1 MTIGWVK
8 HVALIMLF
16 LVLGGCAVFTRSQS
30 SEVEV
35 IDPLV
40 ERNRQWQEQIDKGNW
55 AFKNR
60 DFNRALQAYRAAI
73 EIKPDSSET
82 QLKIAEIHFQRQEYE
97 KARDAFAA
105 LLKLDA
111 RNVSA
116 RNYLGYIHENLNNY
130 EGAAQAYEAA
140 LKLDPRNLYTLN
152 HLGLAYKQLQ
162 RLDEAEAVLRQALA
176 LDPKSTRSESK
187 NTHNY
192 LALIYLERGA
202 TGESIAEFRES
213 IRLFSDDVWARQQL
227 AAIYENEERYY
238 EAELQYYEI
247 LQVAPENLL
256 APARLQALSQLY
268 SPAFTTAEV
277 PPVELVDTDIDTII
291 AQSPNAQVYPEADAI
306 LLLNQ
311 FSHDVLPTGKS
322 RYTSHQVVKI
332 LTDRGRQQY
341 DDIAIPYQPMAQ
353 YITVNIA
360 RTILPDGSVVE
371 PLDEAY
377 NDVTPPGLLSY
388 NLYSD
393 AMWKVISMPALE
405 PGVCIEYQ
413 VTLEDTGAQTV
424 GNETWFWG
432 DFSFQSTDV
441 TLQSNYAL
449 RVPRDVHFQWQA
461 VNCQLEPQVRH
472 EEEASTFIWTY
483 GESPGL
489 VEEVGMPATKDI
501 APRLSYSSV
510 KSWDAVYEW
519 YKELAKEQYAAD
531 EAIEAT
537 VQAITANLVAPSD
550 KVQALYH
557 FVASQ
562 IRYVGIELGQGAYQP
577 SPACQVFQMRYG
589 DCKDK
594 TTLLIAM
601 LNLVG
606 IKAFPV
612 LLNPTPYERVD
623 IEIPSLGQFSHVITA
638 VPRDDGSYLWL
649 DATSEV
655 CSYGDLPASDQG
667 RKGFVIGET
676 RGEFVDIPT
685 FPPESN
691 RLIVNMEIGL
701 SESGGLR
708 GKMRVETSG
717 QYNLETRLQYKPVHP
732 SAWKDTFAGELSA
745 QFPGVKINRVK
756 ISDLNN
762 LTVPVHVEIEFAV
775 DKYVKRI
782 DGSLLFPL
790 PSDEFTDYAELFAAS
805 GRKYP
810 LEFSYPLQME
820 KTIRI
825 ALPQGWTA
833 ALPKD
838 LEVAHSFA
846 SMERQYES
854 GGSEI
859 RYKLQFTLK
868 NPIISPE
875 DYRSAKQFFETLARE
890 DGTQLILQKPV
901 KRKA

>member
-1 MTIGWVK
+1 MTIGWLK
-8 HVALIMLF
+8 YVALIMLV

-30 SEVEV
+30 SEVEI

-55 AFKNR
+55 AFQNR
-60 DFNRALQAYRAAI
+60 DFDRALQAYQAAMA
-73 EIKPDSSET
+73 IKPNSSET

-105 LLKLDA
+105 LLKLDTK
-111 RNVSA
+111 NVNA

-130 EGAAQAYEAA
+130 EAAAQAYEGA

-176 LDPKSTRSESK
+176 LDPKSTRSASK

-192 LALIYLERGA
+192 LALIYLERGE
-202 TGESIAEFRES
+202 TGEAIADFRES
-213 IRLFSDDVWARQQL
+213 IRLFPDDVWARQQL
-227 AAIYENEERYY
+227 AAIYENEGRYY

-247 LQVAPENLL
+247 LQVDPENLL
-256 APARLQALSQLY
+256 APARLQTLSQFS
-268 SPAFTTAEV
+268 SPAFATAEV
-277 PPVELVDTDIDTII
+277 PPVELIDTDIDAIL
-291 AQSPNAQVYPEADAI
+291 AQAPDAEVYPDADAI

-332 LTDRGRQQY
+332 LTDRGSQQY
-341 DDIAIPYQPMAQ
+341 DDIAIPYNPMAQ

-377 NDVTPPGLLSY
+377 NDVTPPGLLAY

-413 VTLEDTGAQTV
+413 VTLEDTGGQTV

-432 DFSFQSTDV
+432 DFSFQATDV
-441 TLQSNYAL
+441 TLQSCYAL
-449 RVPRDVHFQWQA
+449 RVPRDTRFRWKA
-461 VNCQLEPQVRH
+461 VNCQLNPQVRH
-472 EEEASTFIWTY
+472 EGEASTYIWTY
-483 GESPGL
+483 GETPGL

-510 KSWDAVYEW
+510 RSWDAVYEW
-519 YKELAKEQYAAD
+519 YKALAKERYAAD
-531 EAIEAT
+531 EAIEKT
-537 VQAITANLVAPSD
+537 VRAITANLEAPSD

-557 FVASQ
+557 FVTSK

-594 TTLLIAM
+594 TTLLISM

-638 VPRDDGSYLWL
+638 VPRDGGTHHWL
-649 DATSEV
+649 DATSE

-667 RKGFVIGET
+667 RKGFVIGEVQ
-676 RGEFVDIPT
+676 GEFVDIPA

-691 RLIVNMEIGL
+691 RLIVNMEIRL
-701 SESGGLR
+701 SESGGLH
-708 GKMRVETSG
+708 GKMRVDTSG
-717 QYNLETRLQYKPVHP
+717 QYNLEARLQYKPVHP
-732 SAWKDTFAGELSA
+732 GEWTDTFAGELSA
-745 QFPGVKINRVK
+745 QFPGVRIDRVT

-762 LTVPVHVEIEFAV
+762 LIVPVHVELEFTV
-775 DKYVKRI
+775 EKYVKRI
-782 DGSLLFPL
+782 NGSLLFPL
-790 PSDEFTDYAELFAAS
+790 PSDEFTDYAELFAAIE
-805 GRKYP
+805 RKYP

-833 ALPKD
+833 ALPED
-838 LEVAHSFA
+838 IQVAHSFA
-846 SMERQYES
+846 SMDRQYES
-854 GGSEI
+854 EGNEI

-875 DYRSAKQFFETLARE
+875 DYPAAKRFFETLARE
-890 DGTQLILQKPV
+890 DRTQLILQKPV

>member
-1 MTIGWVK
+1 MTIGWLK
-8 HVALIMLF
+8 YVALIMLV

-30 SEVEV
+30 SEVEI

-55 AFKNR
+55 AFQNR
-60 DFNRALQAYRAAI
+60 DFDRALQAYQAAMA
-73 EIKPDSSET
+73 IKPNSSET

-105 LLKLDA
+105 LLKLDTK
-111 RNVSA
+111 NVNA

-130 EGAAQAYEAA
+130 EAAAQAYEGA

-152 HLGLAYKQLQ
+152 HLGLSYKQLQ

-176 LDPKSTRSESK
+176 LDPKSTRSASK

-192 LALIYLERGA
+192 LALIYLERGE
-202 TGESIAEFRES
+202 TGEAIADFRES
-213 IRLFSDDVWARQQL
+213 IRLFPDDVWARQQL
-227 AAIYENEERYY
+227 AAIYENEGRYY

-247 LQVAPENLL
+247 LQVDPENLL
-256 APARLQALSQLY
+256 APARLQTLSQFS
-268 SPAFTTAEV
+268 SPAFATAEV
-277 PPVELVDTDIDTII
+277 PPVELIDTDIDAIL
-291 AQSPNAQVYPEADAI
+291 AQAPDAEVYPDADAI

-332 LTDRGRQQY
+332 LTDRGSQQY
-341 DDIAIPYQPMAQ
+341 DDIAIPYNPMAQ

-377 NDVTPPGLLSY
+377 NDVTPPGLLAY

-413 VTLEDTGAQTV
+413 VTLEDTGGQTV

-432 DFSFQSTDV
+432 DFSFQATDV
-441 TLQSNYAL
+441 TLQSCYAL
-449 RVPRDVHFQWQA
+449 RVPRDTRFRWKA
-461 VNCQLEPQVRH
+461 VNCQLNPQVRH
-472 EEEASTFIWTY
+472 EGEASTYIWTY
-483 GESPGL
+483 GETPGL

-510 KSWDAVYEW
+510 RSWDAVYEW
-519 YKELAKEQYAAD
+519 YKALAKERYAAD
-531 EAIEAT
+531 EAIEKT
-537 VQAITANLVAPSD
+537 VRAITANLEAPSD

-557 FVASQ
+557 FVTSK

-577 SPACQVFQMRYG
+577 SPACQVFKMRYG

-594 TTLLIAM
+594 TTLLISM

-638 VPRDDGSYLWL
+638 VPRDGGTHHWL
-649 DATSEV
+649 DATSE

-667 RKGFVIGET
+667 RKGFVIGEVQ
-676 RGEFVDIPT
+676 GEFVDIPA

-691 RLIVNMEIGL
+691 RLIVNMEIRL
-701 SESGGLR
+701 SESGGLH
-708 GKMRVETSG
+708 GKMRVDTSG
-717 QYNLETRLQYKPVHP
+717 QYNLEARLQYKPVHP
-732 SAWKDTFAGELSA
+732 GEWTDTFAGELSA
-745 QFPGVKINRVK
+745 QFPGVRIDRVT

-762 LTVPVHVEIEFAV
+762 LIVPVHVELEFTV
-775 DKYVKRI
+775 EKYVKRI
-782 DGSLLFPL
+782 NGSLLFPL
-790 PSDEFTDYAELFAAS
+790 PSDEFTDYAQLFAAIE
-805 GRKYP
+805 RKYP

-833 ALPKD
+833 ALPED
-838 LEVAHSFA
+838 IQVAHSFA
-846 SMERQYES
+846 SMDRQYES
-854 GGSEI
+854 EGNEI

-875 DYRSAKQFFETLARE
+875 DYPAAKRFFETLARE
-890 DGTQLILQKPV
+890 DRTQLILQKPV

>member
-1 MTIGWVK
+1 MTIGWVRY
-8 HVALIMLF
+8 VTLIIF
-16 LVLGGCAVFTRSQS
+16 VLVLGGCTILTRSQS
-30 SEVEV
+30 SEVEI

-40 ERNRQWQEQIDKGNW
+40 DQNRRWQEQIDKGNW
-55 AFKNR
+55 AFQNR
-60 DFNRALQAYRAAI
+60 DFDRALQAYQTALA
-73 EIKPDSSET
+73 IKPKSSET

-105 LLKLDA
+105 LLKLDPK
-111 RNVSA
+111 NVNA

-130 EGAAQAYEAA
+130 KAAAQAYEAA

-152 HLGLAYKQLQ
+152 HLGLAYNQLH
-162 RLDEAEAVLRQALA
+162 RLDEAETVLRQALEI
-176 LDPKSTRSESK
+176 DPKSARSESK

-192 LALIYLERGA
+192 LAMIYLERGE
-202 TGESIAEFRES
+202 TGEAIAEFRES
-213 IRLFSDDVWARQQL
+213 IRLFPDDVWARQQL
-227 AAIYENEERYY
+227 AEIYEDDERYY

-247 LQVAPENLL
+247 LQVEPKNLL
-256 APARLQALSQLY
+256 ALARLHALSQLN
-268 SPAFTTAEV
+268 SPAFTTAEI
-277 PPVELVDTDIDTII
+277 PPVELIDTDIDAII
-291 AQSPNAQVYPEADAI
+291 AQAPDAAIYPDADAI

-341 DDIAIPYQPMAQ
+341 DDIAIPYNPMAQ
-353 YITVNIA
+353 YITINIA

-413 VTLEDTGAQTV
+413 VTLEDSGAQTV

-449 RVPRDVHFQWQA
+449 RVPRDTRFRWKA
-461 VNCQLEPQVRH
+461 VNCQLNPQVRH
-472 EEEASTFIWTY
+472 EDEASTYIWTY
-483 GESPGL
+483 GETPGL

-519 YKELAKEQYAAD
+519 YKELAKERYATD
-531 EAIEAT
+531 EAIEET
-537 VQAITANLVAPSD
+537 VRAITANLPAPSD
-550 KVQALYH
+550 KIRALYH
-557 FVASQ
+557 FVTSQ

-594 TTLLIAM
+594 TTLLISM

-612 LLNPTPYERVD
+612 LLNPTPYEQVD

-638 VPRDDGSYLWL
+638 VPGDEGRYLWL

-667 RKGFVIGET
+667 RRGFVIGDK
-676 RGEFVDIPT
+676 RGEFVEIPT

-691 RLIVNMEIGL
+691 RLIVDMQISLN
-701 SESGGLR
+701 ESGGLH
-708 GKMRVETSG
+708 GKMRVDTSG
-717 QYNLETRLQYKPVHP
+717 QYNLEIRAQYKSVHP
-732 SAWKDTFAGELSA
+732 GEWKDTFAAELST
-745 QFPGVKINRVK
+745 QFPGIKIIRAT
-756 ISDLNN
+756 ISDLTD
-762 LTVPVHVEIEFAV
+762 LTVPVQVDIDFTVE
-775 DKYVKRI
+775 KYVKRI
-782 DGSLLFPL
+782 NGNLLFPL
-790 PSDEFTDYAELFAAS
+790 PSDEFTDYAQFFAAS
-805 GRKYP
+805 ERKYP
-810 LEFSYPLQME
+810 LEFSYPFQME
-820 KTIRI
+820 KTMRI
-825 ALPQGWTA
+825 VLPEGWTA
-833 ALPKD
+833 ALPDD
-838 LEVAHSFA
+838 LQVSHSFA
-846 SMERQYES
+846 SMDRQYELK
-854 GGSEI
+854 GSEI
-859 RYKLQFTLK
+859 RYKLHFTLK

-875 DYRSAKQFFETLARE
+875 DYPSAKLFFETLVRE
-890 DGTQLILQKPV
+890 DGTQLILRKPV

>member
-1 MTIGWVK
+1 MTIGWLK
-8 HVALIMLF
+8 YVALIMLV

-30 SEVEV
+30 SEVEI

-55 AFKNR
+55 AFQNR
-60 DFNRALQAYRAAI
+60 DFDRALQAYQAAMA
-73 EIKPDSSET
+73 IKPNSSET

-105 LLKLDA
+105 LLKLDTK
-111 RNVSA
+111 NVNA

-130 EGAAQAYEAA
+130 EAAAQAYEGA

-176 LDPKSTRSESK
+176 LDPKSTRSASK

-192 LALIYLERGA
+192 LALIYLERGE
-202 TGESIAEFRES
+202 TGEAIADFRES
-213 IRLFSDDVWARQQL
+213 IRLFPDDVWARQQL
-227 AAIYENEERYY
+227 AAIYENEGRYY

-247 LQVAPENLL
+247 LQVDPENLL
-256 APARLQALSQLY
+256 APARLQTLSQFS
-268 SPAFTTAEV
+268 SPAFATAEV
-277 PPVELVDTDIDTII
+277 PPVELIDTDIDAIL
-291 AQSPNAQVYPEADAI
+291 AQAPDAEVYPDADAI

-332 LTDRGRQQY
+332 LTDRGSQQY
-341 DDIAIPYQPMAQ
+341 DDIAIPYNPMAQ

-377 NDVTPPGLLSY
+377 NDVTPPGLLAY

-413 VTLEDTGAQTV
+413 VTLEDTGGQTV

-432 DFSFQSTDV
+432 DFSFQATDV
-441 TLQSNYAL
+441 TLQSCYAL
-449 RVPRDVHFQWQA
+449 RVPRDTRFRWKA
-461 VNCQLEPQVRH
+461 VNCQLNPQVRH
-472 EEEASTFIWTY
+472 EGEASTYIWTY
-483 GESPGL
+483 GETPGL

-510 KSWDAVYEW
+510 RSWDAVYEW
-519 YKELAKEQYAAD
+519 YKALAKERYAAD
-531 EAIEAT
+531 EAIEKT
-537 VQAITANLVAPSD
+537 VRAITANLEAPSD

-557 FVASQ
+557 FVTSK

-577 SPACQVFQMRYG
+577 SPACQVFKMRYG

-594 TTLLIAM
+594 TTLLISM

-638 VPRDDGSYLWL
+638 VPRDGGTHHWL
-649 DATSEV
+649 DATSE

-667 RKGFVIGET
+667 RKGFVIGEVQ
-676 RGEFVDIPT
+676 GEFVDIPA

-691 RLIVNMEIGL
+691 RLIVNMEIRL
-701 SESGGLR
+701 SESGGLH
-708 GKMRVETSG
+708 GKMRVDTSG
-717 QYNLETRLQYKPVHP
+717 QYNLEARLQYKPVHP
-732 SAWKDTFAGELSA
+732 GEWTDTFAGELSA
-745 QFPGVKINRVK
+745 QFPGVRIDRVT

-762 LTVPVHVEIEFAV
+762 LIVPVHVELEFTV
-775 DKYVKRI
+775 EKYVKRI
-782 DGSLLFPL
+782 NGSLLFPL
-790 PSDEFTDYAELFAAS
+790 PSDEFTDYAELFAAIE
-805 GRKYP
+805 RKYP

-833 ALPKD
+833 ALPED
-838 LEVAHSFA
+838 IQVAHSFA
-846 SMERQYES
+846 SMDRQYES
-854 GGSEI
+854 EGNEI

-875 DYRSAKQFFETLARE
+875 DYPAAKRFFETLARE
-890 DGTQLILQKPV
+890 DRTQLILQKPV

>member
-1 MTIGWVK
+1 MTIGWLK
-8 HVALIMLF
+8 YVALIMLV

-30 SEVEV
+30 SEVEI

-55 AFKNR
+55 AFQNR
-60 DFNRALQAYRAAI
+60 DFDRALQAYQAAMA
-73 EIKPDSSET
+73 IKPNSSET

-105 LLKLDA
+105 LLKLDTK
-111 RNVSA
+111 NVNA

-130 EGAAQAYEAA
+130 EAAAQAYEGA

-152 HLGLAYKQLQ
+152 HLGLSYKQLQ

-176 LDPKSTRSESK
+176 LDPKSTRSASK

-192 LALIYLERGA
+192 LALIYLERGE
-202 TGESIAEFRES
+202 TGEAIADFRES
-213 IRLFSDDVWARQQL
+213 IRLFPDDVWARQQL
-227 AAIYENEERYY
+227 AAIYENEGRYY

-247 LQVAPENLL
+247 LQVDPENLL
-256 APARLQALSQLY
+256 APARLQTLSQFS
-268 SPAFTTAEV
+268 SPAFATAEV
-277 PPVELVDTDIDTII
+277 PPVELIDTDIDAIL
-291 AQSPNAQVYPEADAI
+291 AQAPDAEVYPDADAI

-332 LTDRGRQQY
+332 LTDRGSQQY
-341 DDIAIPYQPMAQ
+341 DDIAIPYNPMAQ

-377 NDVTPPGLLSY
+377 NDVTPPGLLAY

-413 VTLEDTGAQTV
+413 VTLEDTGGQTV

-432 DFSFQSTDV
+432 DFSFQATDV
-441 TLQSNYAL
+441 TLQSCYAL
-449 RVPRDVHFQWQA
+449 RVPRDTRFRWKA
-461 VNCQLEPQVRH
+461 VNCQLNPQVRH
-472 EEEASTFIWTY
+472 EGEASTYIWTY
-483 GESPGL
+483 GETPGL

-510 KSWDAVYEW
+510 RSWDAVYEW
-519 YKELAKEQYAAD
+519 YKALAKERYAAD
-531 EAIEAT
+531 EAIEKT
-537 VQAITANLVAPSD
+537 VRAITANLEAPSD

-557 FVASQ
+557 FVTSK

-594 TTLLIAM
+594 TTLLISM

-638 VPRDDGSYLWL
+638 VPRDDGTHHWL
-649 DATSEV
+649 DATSE

-667 RKGFVIGET
+667 RKGFVIGEVQ
-676 RGEFVDIPT
+676 GEFVDIPA

-691 RLIVNMEIGL
+691 RLIVNMEIRL
-701 SESGGLR
+701 SESGGLH
-708 GKMRVETSG
+708 GKMRVDTSG
-717 QYNLETRLQYKPVHP
+717 QYNLEARLQYKPVHP
-732 SAWKDTFAGELSA
+732 GEWTDTFAGELSA
-745 QFPGVKINRVK
+745 QFPGVRIDRVT

-762 LTVPVHVEIEFAV
+762 LIVPVHVELEFTV
-775 DKYVKRI
+775 EKYVKRI
-782 DGSLLFPL
+782 NGSLLFPL
-790 PSDEFTDYAELFAAS
+790 PSDEFTDYAQLFAAIE
-805 GRKYP
+805 RKYP

-833 ALPKD
+833 ALPED
-838 LEVAHSFA
+838 IQVAHSFA
-846 SMERQYES
+846 SMDRQYES
-854 GGSEI
+854 EGNEI

-875 DYRSAKQFFETLARE
+875 DYPAAKRFFETLARE
-890 DGTQLILQKPV
+890 DRTQLILQKPV